1 MAFGR
6 HKQKNYKT
14 GRQVLIMVAELLV
27 VLILLIMV
35 FGLYQ
40 WARIRHDKLDRDN
53 LEVYQDTGPYTNIAL
68 FGLDSRDGETGAG
81 NNSDTMIIA
90 SISNKTKEVKLVSV
104 YRDCIMRQKDGSYGK
119 ANSAYS
125 RGGGE
130 AAIAELNRN
139 LDLDI
144 RNYVAVSFAAMVK
157 AIDAVDGITVD
168 VKKDEVKWIN
178 GYVLEIAKC
187 YDMKPTGVKRS
198 GKQTLN
204 GIQATAY
211 ARIRY
216 TKGGDF
222 RRTERQRYVLTELL
236 KKMKKAKAKQ
246 LSKLIDQIMPL
257 ISTSFSAKEVLG
269 LGLGLSKYELKESKG
284 FPFEVTTMNNP
295 RGLQGSYVVPADLI
309 TNVKELHKYLFDN
322 SSYSPSQNVQDIS
335 NDIIYLTGVY
345 AGATNQYD
353 QDAKTQ

>member
-14 GRQVLIMVAELLV
+14 GRQVLIMVVELLIV
-27 VLILLIMV
+27 FILLIMV

-40 WARIRHDKLDRDN
+40 WARIRHDKLDRDK
-53 LEVYQDTGPYTNIAL
+53 LEAYQDTGPYTNIAL

-81 NNSDTMIIA
+81 TNSDTIIIA
-90 SISNKTKEVKLVSV
+90 SISNETKEVKLISV
-104 YRDCIMRQKDGSYGK
+104 YRDCIMRQKDGSYRK
-119 ANSAYS
+119 ANAAYS

-130 AAIAELNRN
+130 EAIAELNRN

-144 RNYVAVSFAAMVK
+144 RNYVAVSFAALVK
-157 AIDAVDGITVD
+157 SIDAVGGIKVD
-168 VKKDEVKWIN
+168 VKKDEVDWLN
-178 GYVLEIAKC
+178 GYVIEIARC
-187 YDMKPTGVKRS
+187 LDMKPTGVHA

-204 GIQATAY
+204 GLQATAY

-222 RRTERQRYVLTELL
+222 RRTERQRYVLSQLL
-236 KKMKKAKAKQ
+236 KKMKKANPRK
-246 LSKLIDQIMPL
+246 LTKLIDQVMPL

-269 LGLGLSKYELKESKG
+269 MAAGLSRYELKEAKG
-284 FPFEVTTMNNP
+284 FPFEVATKDNP
-295 RGLQGSYVVPADLI
+295 RGLKGSYVVPADLV

-322 SSYSPSQNVQDIS
+322 SSYAPSQTLQEIS
-335 NDIIYLTGVY
+335 NDIIYLTGIQ

-353 QDAKTQ
+353 QDAKSRE